1 MPLPAFVTNER
12 TVEIPWL
19 LSRLGRP
26 RRLLDVGHA
35 DADYAPELLATGA
48 AVTLQDVRPFSPRHI
63 HGPAQYAAHIGGP
76 PWPEGWR
83 FDRITCISVIDHV
96 GLDAYGQ
103 PADDAA
109 LPALLAAIA
118 TALAPRGR
126 LLLTTPVGRDLWT
139 THPGGGQRVF
149 SKKSLDALLKGWNEV
164 SCDLSRLID
173 GIYRPVAGWAEVKDA
188 GYLTYRAEAVACLE
202 LTR

>member
-1 MPLPAFVTNER
+1 
-12 TVEIPWL
+12 
-19 LSRLGRP
+19 
-26 RRLLDVGHA
+26 
-35 DADYAPELLATGA
+35 
-48 AVTLQDVRPFSPRHI
+48 
-63 HGPAQYAAHIGGP
+63 
-76 PWPEGWR
+76 
-83 FDRITCISVIDHV
+83 
-96 GLDAYGQ
+96 
-103 PADDAA
+103 
-109 LPALLAAIA
+109 
-118 TALAPRGR
+118 
-126 LLLTTPVGRDLWT
+126 VGRDLWT